1 MRSYREETTEEIPAV
16 KRMRQIAFPEVAW
29 VLEFLG
35 GQQEEKMDAKN
46 EREGNVMFS
55 FELHLGTSAQQQ
67 MRKQTTPP
75 LCIRR

>member
-1 MRSYREETTEEIPAV
+1 MRSYREETPEEIPAV
-16 KRMRQIAFPEVAW
+16 KRMRQIAFPEVA
-29 VLEFLG
+29 EFLG
-35 GQQEEKMDAKN
+35 VDNKRRRWTPRMKG
-46 EREGNVMFS
+46 REMLCFS